1 MHTCCRTDV
10 GSEVV
15 MRATDGDVRV
25 VAEVPASSITTPRR
39 ISLLVD
45 QAEFEA
51 WLEKALPGDTLEYH
65 RGFLPLDRLP
75 PGSRLGQQNAIQL
88 DRVAADAMALAGAG
102 RVHLVQRRHGCGD
115 YSYIAVAAA
124 GRRPFDCRPAGKLAL

>member
-1 MHTCCRTDV
+1 
-10 GSEVV
+10 

-25 VAEVPASSITTPRR
+25 VTEVAASTITTPRR

-51 WLEKALPGDTLEYH
+51 WNEKALPGDTLEYH

-75 PGSRLGQQNAIQL
+75 AGSRLGEQNARQL
-88 DRVAADAMALAGAG
+88 DRVAVDAMALAEGG
-102 RVHLVQRRHGCGD
+102 RVHLVQRRHGYGD
-115 YSYIAVAAA
+115 YSYIVVAAA
-124 GRRPFDCRPAGKLAL
+124 GRQPFDCRPAGKLAL